1 MYLYLYIYL
10 TCQLEGWNIDMDF
23 INTNIPRD
31 FQFLI
36 SPYIIYMGPMG
47 SGLGHV
53 LQKSNQWEAVLDE
66 RI

>member
-1 MYLYLYIYL
+1 
-10 TCQLEGWNIDMDF
+10 MDF